1 MIELGEK
8 WTKNKVESSSK
19 NKQFSIMIDHKMFG
33 PKNNNKKDK
42 KNEYSYLQLSETRF
56 GLVEFNKVNMH
67 ITEQTSWSVR
77 IAHQTFLALWIKENN

>member
-33 PKNNNKKDK
+33 PNNKKKRTK
-42 KNEYSYLQLSETRF
+42 KMNTAICNYLRLD
-56 GLVEFNKVNMH
+56 LVKLNS
-67 ITEQTSWSVR
+67 IR
-77 IAHQTFLALWIKENN
+77 

>member
-19 NKQFSIMIDHKMFG
+19 NKQFSIMIDHKMFAL
-33 PKNNNKKDK
+33 KKKKKDK

-56 GLVEFNKVNMH
+56 G
-67 ITEQTSWSVR
+67 
-77 IAHQTFLALWIKENN
+77 

>member
-33 PKNNNKKDK
+33 PKNKNKKDK

-56 GLVEFNKVNMH
+56 G
-67 ITEQTSWSVR
+67 
-77 IAHQTFLALWIKENN
+77 

>member
-33 PKNNNKKDK
+33 PKNKKKRTK
-42 KNEYSYLQLSETRF
+42 KMNTAICNYLRLD
-56 GLVEFNKVNMH
+56 LV
-67 ITEQTSWSVR
+67 
-77 IAHQTFLALWIKENN
+77 